1 MNKGGRVQCLGGHN
15 MFCYI
20 ILYFLFLLWQEKKSS
35 VHIPSEIPPTPV
47 PCCTPTAPQPTY
59 KKILIHLVCR
69 SHYSDVQLLDMGL
82 DNCLSSIKCFRCLS
96 SLCHWYFSHSCAT
109 ERRQHRS
116 KKKKKIMSHTY
127 THTRTRTHTLSTS
140 DALCVYFKKKNPVC
154 IKHSLFSYK
163 SALCEVENRFF

>member
-116 KKKKKIMSHTY
+116 KKKKKNHVTYIHT
-127 THTRTRTHTLSTS
+127 HVRARTRFQPLTLFVCT
-140 DALCVYFKKKNPVC
+140 LKKK
-154 IKHSLFSYK
+154 ILF
-163 SALCEVENRFF
+163 A